1 MQLTTHR
8 KGTPMTPHATSTPQ
22 DASTGLAAYIDHTL
36 LKPEASEA
44 DILQLCKE
52 AAEHHFKSVC
62 VNPLWVETAKRA
74 LRGTGVLTCAV
85 VGFPLGANNT
95 DVKVFEARGATMDG
109 ADEVDMVINIAA
121 ARALDKETLV
131 NDISAVAEVVHGEES
146 LLKVIIETSLLS
158 DAEKVLACQAAVE
171 AGADYVKTSTGFN
184 GGGATAQDVALMRQT
199 VGPDI
204 GVKASGG
211 VRSREKAEEMIAAG
225 ATRIG
230 TSSGIAIVTGAQ
242 GTGSY

>member
-1 MQLTTHR
+1 
-8 KGTPMTPHATSTPQ
+8 MTPNSPFTANNAA
-22 DASTGLAAYIDHTL
+22 DDLAAYIDHTL
-36 LKPEASEA
+36 LAPQASREE
-44 DILQLCKE
+44 ILKLCKE

-62 VNPLWVETAKRA
+62 VNPVWVETAKKA
-74 LRGTGVLTCAV
+74 LLGSGVLTCTV
-85 VGFPLGANNT
+85 VGFPLGTHNT

-109 ADEVDMVINIAA
+109 ADEIDMVINIAS
-121 ARALDKETLV
+121 ARALDKEALV
-131 NDISAVAEVVHGEES
+131 SDISAVAEVVHGEDS

-184 GGGATAQDVALMRQT
+184 GGGANASDVSLMRQT

-211 VRSREKAEEMIAAG
+211 VRTREKALEMIAAG

-230 TSSGIAIVTGAQ
+230 TSSGIAIVTGGA
-242 GTGSY
+242 GTSSY

>member
-1 MQLTTHR
+1 MSP
-8 KGTPMTPHATSTPQ
+8 KATSLTQ
-22 DASTGLAAYIDHTL
+22 DTNHGLAGYIDHTL
-36 LKPEASEA
+36 LKPEASRAE
-44 DILQLCKE
+44 ILQLCKE
-52 AAEHHFKSVC
+52 AAEHHFKAVC
-62 VNPLWVETAKRA
+62 VNPLWVETAKLA

-85 VGFPLGANNT
+85 IGFPLGASNT

-121 ARALDKETLV
+121 ARALEKDVLV
-131 NDISAVAEVVHGEES
+131 SDISAVAQVVHGEDS

-171 AGADYVKTSTGFN
+171 AGADFVKTSTGFN
-184 GGGATAQDVALMRQT
+184 GGGATAADVALMRQS

-211 VRSREKAEEMIAAG
+211 VRTLEKAQEMIAAG

-230 TSSGIAIVTGAQ
+230 TSSGIAIVS
-242 GTGSY
+242 GTEGTAAY

>member
-1 MQLTTHR
+1 
-8 KGTPMTPHATSTPQ
+8 MTPHATSTPQ
-22 DASTGLAAYIDHTL
+22 DATSGLAKYIDHTL
-36 LKPEASEA
+36 LRPEASEA
-44 DILQLCKE
+44 DILRLCKE

-62 VNPLWVETAKRA
+62 VNPVWVRTANRA
-74 LRGTGVLTCAV
+74 LLGTGVLTCAV

-121 ARALDKETLV
+121 ARALDRDSLV
-131 NDISAVAEVVHGEES
+131 SDISAVAEVVHGEES
-146 LLKVIIETSLLS
+146 ILKVIIETSLLS

-171 AGADYVKTSTGFN
+171 AGADFVKTSTGFN
-184 GGGATAQDVALMRQT
+184 GGGATAADVALMRQT

-211 VRSREKAEEMIAAG
+211 VRTLEKAQEMIAAG

-230 TSSGIAIVTGAQ
+230 TSSGIAIVTGAA
-242 GTGSY
+242 GTSGY

>member
-1 MQLTTHR
+1 
-8 KGTPMTPHATSTPQ
+8 MTERTTPQ
-22 DASTGLAAYIDHTL
+22 DAHPELAAFIDHTL
-36 LKPEASEA
+36 LKPEASRE
-44 DILQLCKE
+44 DILRLCRE
-52 AAEHHFKSVC
+52 AAEHHFKAVC
-62 VNPLWVETAKRA
+62 VNPLWVETAKLA
-74 LRGTGVLTCAV
+74 LRGTGVLTCTV
-85 VGFPLGANNT
+85 IGFPLGANNT

-131 NDISAVAEVVHGEES
+131 NDISAVAEVVHGEDS

-158 DAEKVLACQAAVE
+158 DAEKVLACQAALE

-199 VGPDI
+199 VGPQL

-211 VRSREKAEEMIAAG
+211 VRTVEKALQMIDAG

-242 GTGSY
+242 STASY